1 MRENSNLAGKRQLCV
16 CVSVCVRERSVCGH
30 FEIGWGLRNSRN
42 THSAKQN
49 MAAPSEKAAG
59 RARDSV
65 SAESEGGE
73 AGGTSS
79 LLRDAPSVRPAG
91 AEAAGTK
98 GGWDAVK
105 DSVVG

>member
-1 MRENSNLAGKRQLCV
+1 MRENSNLAGKTK
-16 CVSVCVRERSVCGH
+16 SVREKRVVRSCGH

-59 RARDSV
+59 RARDSA